1 MSYKNLQNSLKIL
14 RKKYIQYSKM
24 TSINYI
30 TLSSLTLF
38 LYKNIYFLLNQ
49 QKNFNAFKNT
59 PSRPII

>member
-38 LYKNIYFLLNQ
+38 L
-49 QKNFNAFKNT
+49 FKKYILFT
-59 PSRPII
+59 KSTKKI